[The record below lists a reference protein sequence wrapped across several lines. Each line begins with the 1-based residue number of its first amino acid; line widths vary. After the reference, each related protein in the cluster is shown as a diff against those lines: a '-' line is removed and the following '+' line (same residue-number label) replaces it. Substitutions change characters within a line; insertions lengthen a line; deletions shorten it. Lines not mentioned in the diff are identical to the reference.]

1 MRPLDPRLLRRV
13 RPARVALA
21 ADVLF
26 GFLATIALLIQATLF
41 AAIVARAFEHR
52 PLDPREVIAFCGVV
66 VARAV
71 FAAGFE
77 ATGRRAAALATSEL
91 RMALVERRLFDMPTA
106 ADGAEAG
113 EIATAAVSGVD
124 GLEAYF
130 ARYLPQL
137 VLAVL
142 VPIAVLAW
150 TAAIDLT
157 SVAIMVLTLPL
168 IPVFMVLIGRYTES
182 KTRARWVALTRLSN
196 HFLDVVRGLP
206 TLRAFNRGAAQA
218 ERIEAVSEAYRRT
231 TMETLRVSFLSG
243 AVLDLAATLATALV
257 AVTLG
262 VRLVEGTVAFRP
274 ALTVLLLTPELYVPL
289 RSLAAQFHV
298 SADGLAAAERILDLI
313 EAPETPAVGTD
324 RVPDQWRSLRLR
336 DISLRNEERG
346 SKLLDGFDLTI
357 ERGEVVALVGPSGA
371 GKSTVAAL
379 LLGLR
384 TPDGGTIT
392 VDGTDLATLDL
403 RGWRTNV
410 AWVPQRPT
418 VFRGSVRDNIAIGNP
433 SASIEQIDRASKA
446 AGLDEVVADL
456 PRGYESDIGEG
467 ARGLSAGETRRLA
480 LARALAR
487 SAQLVILDEPTA
499 NLDAE
504 SGESI
509 AASIRE
515 LGADRAVL
523 LIAHSP
529 ELARSADRIVRI
541 EDGRAV
547 AVSKQAVLP

>member
-1 MRPLDPRLLRRV
+1 VRPLDPRLLRRA
-13 RPARVALA
+13 RPARASLA

-41 AAIVARAFEHR
+41 ASIVARAFQHR
-52 PLDPREVIAFCGVV
+52 SPDPGEIIAFCAVV
-66 VARAV
+66 MARAL

-77 ATGRRAAALATSEL
+77 ATGRRAAALVTSEL
-91 RMALVERRLFDMPTA
+91 RMSLVERRLFDTPTA

-113 EIATAAVSGVD
+113 EIATAAVSGID

-142 VPIAVLAW
+142 VPLAVLAW

-157 SVAIMVLTLPL
+157 SAAIMVVTLPL

-182 KTRARWVALTRLSN
+182 KARARWAALTRLSD

-206 TLRAFNRGAAQA
+206 TLRVFNRGAAQSD
-218 ERIEAVSEAYRRT
+218 RIEAVSEAYRRT

-262 VRLVEGTVAFRP
+262 VRLVEGSVGFRP

-298 SADGLAAAERILDLI
+298 SADGLAAAERILDLT
-313 EAPETPAVGTD
+313 ETPDTRPLGTD
-324 RVPDQWRSLRLR
+324 RVPSAWRSLRLHGV
-336 DISLRNEERG
+336 SLENAGRG
-346 SKLLDGFDLTI
+346 GKVLDGFDLTI
-357 ERGEVVALVGPSGA
+357 GRGEVVALVGPSGA

-384 TPDGGTIT
+384 SPDSGTIS
-392 VDGTDLATLDL
+392 VDGTDLGTLDL
-403 RGWRTNV
+403 RSWRAQV
-410 AWVPQRPT
+410 AWLPQRPS
-418 VFRGSVRDNIAIGNP
+418 VFRGSVRDNITNGNP
-433 SASIEQIDRASKA
+433 TATGEQLEWASRA
-446 AGLDEVVADL
+446 AGLDEVVGEL
-456 PRGYESDIGEG
+456 PRGYETPIGEG
-467 ARGLSAGETRRLA
+467 ARGLSAGEARRLA

-487 SAQLVILDEPTA
+487 TAHLLILDEPTA
-499 NLDAE
+499 NLDAD
-504 SGESI
+504 SAAAI

-515 LGADRAVL
+515 LDPDQAVL

-541 EDGRAV
+541 EHGRAV
-547 AVSKQAVLP
+547 ALTDKAVVP